1 MALIVKCCSSREE
14 EQPTWTLPTS
24 ELLQLSLTERMQANL
39 PNASFPPALLLEVCQ
54 HQSEEV
60 KAKSPFFLARGQ
72 WGNFVFPS
80 ALLKVFNQGEEG
92 GPSQTTLSHYA
103 LKTCLG

>member
-39 PNASFPPALLLEVCQ
+39 PNASFPPALLLGVRQ
-54 HQSEEV
+54 HQSKEV